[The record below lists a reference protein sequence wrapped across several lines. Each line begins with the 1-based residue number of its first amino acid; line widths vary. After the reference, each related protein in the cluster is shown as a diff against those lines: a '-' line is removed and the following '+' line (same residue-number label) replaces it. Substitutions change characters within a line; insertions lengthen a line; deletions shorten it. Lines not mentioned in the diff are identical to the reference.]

1 MKKISMPRFRI
12 VLSLVIM
19 IPSFSF
25 FLGTFLVILNTEY
38 IYWMNGDAFR
48 PFVVANPMDFI
59 LLFCFMAFVA
69 SAILLLTTVYT
80 LDKEREKDQQRSDG

>member
-12 VLSLVIM
+12 VLSLVVM

-25 FLGTFLVILNTEY
+25 FLGTFLVMFNTEY
-38 IYWMNGDAFR
+38 IAWMNGDAFC
-48 PFVVANPMDFI
+48 FTLANPMDFI
-59 LLFCFMAFVA
+59 LPLCFIAFVG

-80 LDKEREKDQQRSDG
+80 LDKEREKDQQGSDR